1 MIQVI
6 LEGKKKTPTGGICHP
21 PPMDVSVQTRNR
33 PESCCCATYDCSF
46 DTALYQT
53 PQFSHKCRSV
63 KIIYFMSCISD
74 SYSLTPTWERGRPAR
89 PGAAGGRSNGLR
101 PRCGRD
107 ARAPR
112 VALPLQKMP
121 NLQSP
126 ATGGRL
132 PPRIVVVL
140 VLEEKP
146 STTTRTRMRTKNHYR
161 PSWRRKRGIG
171 ATTTANSATATV
183 ERVLSFY
190 FYWSIVAAT
199 RSGDGAT
206 TIHLAFVFD

>member
-126 ATGGRL
+126 ATGGRFRRESSSSSSSSSSKKSRVRRRGRRIIIVRRGAANEALVRPQPLTL
-132 PPRIVVVL
+132 PL
-140 VLEEKP
+140 P
-146 STTTRTRMRTKNHYR
+146 SSN
-161 PSWRRKRGIG
+161 
-171 ATTTANSATATV
+171 
-183 ERVLSFY
+183 
-190 FYWSIVAAT
+190 
-199 RSGDGAT
+199 
-206 TIHLAFVFD
+206 VF